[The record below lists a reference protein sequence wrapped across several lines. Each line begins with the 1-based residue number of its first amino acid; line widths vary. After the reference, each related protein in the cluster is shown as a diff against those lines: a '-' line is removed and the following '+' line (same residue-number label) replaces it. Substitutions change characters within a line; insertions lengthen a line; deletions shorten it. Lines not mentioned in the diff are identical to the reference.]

1 MYDAGLAN
9 AHKQTAQPGPA
20 GDAGRKRA
28 APHIKTYI
36 RYSPRANP
44 NTTPTPNSKPE
55 RSIDWALLTSA
66 NLSKQAWGEA
76 ASAGGGG
83 GQIRIASWE
92 IGVLVWPELLAS
104 TASTTTGEEAEAE
117 AEKWKGKGEARMV
130 PTFRTDMPPDVKGE
144 GEGEKEGEG
153 EGVGDE
159 ESKGEEERKEDAS
172 LIGLRLPYSLPLRR
186 YAADEVPWV
195 ATARYTEPDWMG
207 RSW

>member
-1 MYDAGLAN
+1 MTPDSLT
-9 AHKQTAQPGPA
+9 HTKKTAQPGPA

-36 RYSPRANP
+36 RYSP
-44 NTTPTPNSKPE
+44 NTTPTPNSTPSSKPDSE
-55 RSIDWALLTSA
+55 VRSIDWALLTSA

-76 ASAGGGG
+76 ASGSGG

-92 IGVLVWPELLAS
+92 IGVLVWPELFAS
-104 TASTTTGEEAEAE
+104 TTSTTTGEEAETE
-117 AEKWKGKGEARMV
+117 MEKGKGEARMV
-130 PTFRTDMPPDVKGE
+130 PTFRTDMPPDLK

-153 EGVGDE
+153 EGVGDKE
-159 ESKGEEERKEDAS
+159 AKGEEERKEDAP
-172 LIGLRLPYSLPLRR
+172 LVGLRIPYSLPLRR